1 MTEPETVT
9 PAPVQADIST
19 SKDVTTSK
27 VVAARGL
34 SKSFGQAEVVKTL
47 DFDLGSRERVALIG
61 PSGCGKTTVLRMVM
75 GLERPTSGTVRIDGV
90 HLWHRQVGD
99 KLLPAREKDLRKV
112 RSQVGMVFQQFNLFP
127 HMTALQNVLEGP
139 LHVRKLPKPEAVELA
154 RHMLDLVGLAQHM
167 DKRPGQMSGG
177 QQQRVGIARALA
189 MQPKVMLFDEVTS
202 SLDPERVGEVL
213 RVIREIA
220 DSTEIAM
227 IIVTHEMRFAERMAD
242 RVLMFDGGQVVEEG
256 PASQIFHN
264 PREERTR
271 KFLNA
276 LHQE

>member
-1 MTEPETVT
+1 MTEPETV
-9 PAPVQADIST
+9 ASVPVQADVS
-19 SKDVTTSK
+19 TSK
-27 VVAARGL
+27 VVLTRGL
-34 SKSFGQAEVVKTL
+34 SKSYGDTEVVKSL
-47 DFDLGSRERVALIG
+47 DFDLGARERVALIG

-75 GLERPTSGTVRIDGV
+75 GLERPTSGTVQIDGA
-90 HLWHRQVGD
+90 HLWHRDTGG
-99 KLLPAREKDLRKV
+99 KLAPAREKDLRKV

-127 HMTALQNVLEGP
+127 HLTALQNVLEGP
-139 LHVRKLPKPEAVELA
+139 LHVRKLPRPEAVELA
-154 RHMLDLVGLAQHM
+154 RHMLDLVGLGQHV
-167 DKRPGQMSGG
+167 DKRPGQLSGG

-242 RVLMFDGGQVVEEG
+242 RVLMFDGGQVVEQG

>member
-1 MTEPETVT
+1 MTEPEIAAPA
-9 PAPVQADIST
+9 PAPVAPAHEVT
-19 SKDVTTSK
+19 SSK
-27 VVAARGL
+27 VVQTRGL
-34 SKSFGQAEVVKTL
+34 SKSYGQAEVVKSL
-47 DFDLGSRERVALIG
+47 DFDLGARERVALIG

-75 GLERPTSGTVRIDGV
+75 GLERPTGGTVQIDGAQ
-90 HLWHRQVGD
+90 LWHRQVGE
-99 KLLPAREKDLRKV
+99 KLVPAREKDLRRV

-154 RHMLDLVGLAQHM
+154 RHMLELVGLAQHM

-227 IIVTHEMRFAERMAD
+227 IIVTHEMRFAERMSD

-256 PASQIFHN
+256 LADQIFHN
-264 PREERTR
+264 PQEERTR